1 MLIDIVDVSIACLFM
16 FVWGLTSFSWFAPG
30 SCKNDLQASS
40 HLNYSNF
47 MSCYCKE
54 CAIVQWFLDGTPEP
68 EERRHR
74 CEAHLWLG
82 NLNTLYIC
90 SDIMERSFYRL
101 NSLNNSIF
109 WVDLRNLWM
118 EPLQRFSSFLLI
130 LGGVWASTE
139 VHGAATTQHWV
150 GGSVFGWGS
159 SPVWS
164 SNLLC

>member
-1 MLIDIVDVSIACLFM
+1 MLKTVKNGCGIRVDPPPPVFFKIPTFSRFFLETS
-16 FVWGLTSFSWFAPG
+16 LTS
-30 SCKNDLQASS
+30 KIISS
-40 HLNYSNF
+40 HLNNSNF

-54 CAIVQWFLDGTPEP
+54 CAMIFRWDTWTRGEASQMWGTLVTWES
-68 EERRHR
+68 EHF
-74 CEAHLWLG
+74 
-82 NLNTLYIC
+82 IC

-101 NSLNNSIF
+101 NNSIF
-109 WVDLRNLWM
+109 WVDLKNLWIK
-118 EPLQRFSSFLLI
+118 PIQRFSSFLLI

-164 SNLLC
+164 SNLLR